1 MQQSKLLVETGKP
14 RLPCLLHL
22 SGSEKPLRIEEDVRN
37 IGVPMTVFKPRSR
50 MITVRLS
57 EDEYLAIRR
66 MCALTGA
73 RSISD
78 LTRDAMRAMISGA
91 ARGGKR
97 IPYLDEVRDQLSRLN
112 TGLDALAKR
121 LESFRT
127 EQKD

>member
-1 MQQSKLLVETGKP
+1 
-14 RLPCLLHL
+14 
-22 SGSEKPLRIEEDVRN
+22 
-37 IGVPMTVFKPRSR
+37 MTVLKPRSR

-66 MCALTGA
+66 MCASTGA

-78 LTRDAMRAMISGA
+78 LTRDAMRAMINGA
-91 ARGGKR
+91 TRGTKHS
-97 IPYLDEVRDQLSRLN
+97 PYLDEVRDQLSRLN

-127 EQKD
+127 EPKD